1 MLIRSQITIRILG
14 GLLSAYAL
22 SGKDELYLR
31 RAQELADR
39 LLPAFN
45 TPHGLPIPNVNFHN
59 EPKTDWHGE
68 PVSTAEAATLQLE
81 FRYLAHITGKNVYW
95 ETAERVRRL
104 SRSLDANR

>member
-1 MLIRSQITIRILG
+1 MLG

-22 SGKDELYLR
+22 SGKDEVYLR

-45 TPHGLPIPNVNFHN
+45 TPHGLPVPNVNFHS
-59 EPKTDWHGE
+59 EPNPNWGAE

-81 FRYLAHITGKNVYW
+81 FKYLTHITGRDIYW
-95 ETAERVRRL
+95 KTSEKVRCMVGWIWCKY
-104 SRSLDANR
+104 

>member
-1 MLIRSQITIRILG
+1 MLG

-45 TPHGLPIPNVNFHN
+45 TPHGLPIPNVNLHG
-59 EPKTDWHGE
+59 EPNPNRNTE

-81 FRYLAHITGKNVYW
+81 FKYLSHITGKEVYW
-95 ETAERVRRL
+95 RASEKVRCVFG
-104 SRSLDANR
+104 